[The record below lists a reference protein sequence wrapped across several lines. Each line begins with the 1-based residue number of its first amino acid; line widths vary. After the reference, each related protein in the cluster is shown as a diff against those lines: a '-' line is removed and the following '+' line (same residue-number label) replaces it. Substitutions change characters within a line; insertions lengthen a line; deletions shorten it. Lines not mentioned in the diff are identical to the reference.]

1 MELLCS
7 FLRRR
12 FSRKQ
17 VVAWQNVGCFLRLL
31 DRRLLNWP
39 SFRPQ
44 NTPNLSEQ
52 DQKASL
58 QRHWTGTTDHAP
70 VGRSGHGW
78 SCSNVPPLL
87 YPCERRLQS
96 TGTSNW
102 DPAEDLTKENTI
114 KKTNRRHTD
123 PRPAKGK
130 GKWKKI
136 GKGNKWEKKGKIT
149 TKGEINSGSITRQRD
164 GYTTVPQN
172 RTLPFPLPPPLR
184 KKTKHKAPKLE
195 GNLFKALE
203 ILPKD
208 AIRNLLKT
216 G

>member
-1 MELLCS
+1 MVFSRDDVWRTTAEIPYWWCVTIQIWVVLLIGWSKFPLRHDQSQALPRSRKWHVISMEFLCS

-12 FSRKQ
+12 FSWKQ

-58 QRHWTGTTDHAP
+58 QHHWTGTTDHVP

-87 YPCERRLQS
+87 YPCEPRLQS

-114 KKTNRRHTD
+114 KKTNRRLAD
-123 PRPAKGK
+123 PRPA
-130 GKWKKI
+130 
-136 GKGNKWEKKGKIT
+136 
-149 TKGEINSGSITRQRD
+149 
-164 GYTTVPQN
+164 
-172 RTLPFPLPPPLR
+172 
-184 KKTKHKAPKLE
+184 
-195 GNLFKALE
+195 
-203 ILPKD
+203 
-208 AIRNLLKT
+208 
-216 G
+216 

>member
-1 MELLCS
+1 MKFLRP
-7 FLRRR
+7 FLRRH
-12 FSRKQ
+12 FAWKQ
-17 VVAWQNVGCFLRLL
+17 VVAWQNVGCFLSLL

-58 QRHWTGTTDHAP
+58 QHHWTGTTDHVP

-87 YPCERRLQS
+87 YLCEPRLQS

-114 KKTNRRHTD
+114 KKTKRRHTD

-136 GKGNKWEKKGKIT
+136 GKGNKWEKKGK
-149 TKGEINSGSITRQRD
+149 N
-164 GYTTVPQN
+164 N
-172 RTLPFPLPPPLR
+172 
-184 KKTKHKAPKLE
+184 
-195 GNLFKALE
+195 N
-203 ILPKD
+203 
-208 AIRNLLKT
+208 
-216 G
+216 